1 MSRDEQKKGLLK
13 RWLQGDANLN
23 DEQQLERLAADDPFL
38 AEAIEGYRSMPE
50 GQHLKN
56 IQELKNRFN
65 KEESNK
71 GLIHPLY
78 LMRIAAGV
86 AILVL
91 SVIAFQWVN
100 NNSSDTLAQ
109 KSEAPAEESITE
121 NDIDANGIDDLT
133 FNEETQ
139 EQEAQYFIDPN
150 TKANKNGDVNGDPLQ
165 IKPNLFSKQKKETR
179 PSGSIEGA
187 MTLQEKSTEIALDD
201 ADMAADIEPTVA
213 PAPEALGDVAMKDAA
228 VEEISIPSMPLDIL
242 PDSTTAYVLNGR
254 VENPAGDPLIGATIS
269 VVNSSNNVITDFNGD
284 FKISLQD
291 TQRDQLQIDYVGYKP
306 QMILAN
312 KQKNVKVIL
321 QEIRA
326 LDEAAIEKLKQKD
339 ARMSR
344 KKFSSAKKDFI
355 NSDPIPIVGF
365 ENYKQYIQKE
375 LTYPRLARE
384 NNIQG
389 TVRLEFFVD
398 GSGTPTN
405 FRVLKTLG
413 FGCDAEAMLLLENG
427 PKWSHPGKVV
437 YEVAFKL

>member
-1 MSRDEQKKGLLK
+1 MMSRDEQKKGLLK

-65 KEESNK
+65 KEEINK
-71 GLIHPLY
+71 GLILPLY

-100 NNSSDTLAQ
+100 SSPSEKLAQ
-109 KSEAPAEESITE
+109 KGKAPAEESITE
-121 NDIDANGIDDLT
+121 NDIDADRIDDLT
-133 FNEETQ
+133 FDKEA
-139 EQEAQYFIDPN
+139 QEAQYFIDPN
-150 TKANKNGDVNGDPLQ
+150 TTANNKVDLNEDPLQ
-165 IKPNLFSKQKKETR
+165 VKPNLFPKQKKET
-179 PSGSIEGA
+179 PPDNIEGA
-187 MTLQEKSTEIALDD
+187 ISLQEESAEIALEDKNLEF
-201 ADMAADIEPTVA
+201 EPVVFQQA
-213 PAPEALGDVAMKDAA
+213 ERLE
-228 VEEISIPSMPLDIL
+228 VEEIKLKNYNVPEIRLPSKSLDIL

-254 VENPAGDPLIGATIS
+254 VENAAGDPLIGATIS
-269 VVNSSNNVITDFNGD
+269 VVNSSNNVTTDFNGD
-284 FKISLQD
+284 FKIRLQN
-291 TQRDQLQIDYVGYKP
+291 TQRGQLEVDYVGYEP
-306 QMILAN
+306 QTILAN

-321 QEIRA
+321 QEARA
-326 LDEAAIEKLKQKD
+326 LDEAAIAKLKQKE
-339 ARMSR
+339 ASMAR
-344 KKFSSAKKDFI
+344 KKSNATKKDFI

-405 FRVLKTLG
+405 FRILKTLG

>member
-38 AEAIEGYRSMPE
+38 AEAIEGYRSVPE

-65 KEESNK
+65 KEESTK
-71 GLIHPLY
+71 GLILPLY

-100 NNSSDTLAQ
+100 NDSPDTLAQ

-121 NDIDANGIDDLT
+121 NDIDADADGIDDLT
-133 FNEETQ
+133 FDEEA
-139 EQEAQYFIDPN
+139 QEAQYIIDPN
-150 TKANKNGDVNGDPLQ
+150 TIANNNGDVSSDPLQ
-165 IKPNLFSKQKKETR
+165 IKPNLFPKQKKET
-179 PSGSIEGA
+179 PPGNIEGA
-187 MTLQEKSTEIALDD
+187 ISLQEESIVIALDD
-201 ADMAADIEPTVA
+201 ADMAADIKPTVA
-213 PAPEALGDVAMKDAA
+213 PQPETFSIEDVAMKDAA

-254 VENPAGDPLIGATIS
+254 VENSAGDPLIGATIS
-269 VVNSSNNVITDFNGD
+269 VVNSSNNAITDFNGD

-291 TQRDQLQIDYVGYKP
+291 TQRGQLQIDYVGYEP
-306 QMILAN
+306 QTILAN
-312 KQKNVKVIL
+312 NQKNVKVIL
-321 QEIRA
+321 QEAQA
-326 LDEAAIEKLKQKD
+326 LDEVTVAKEE

-344 KKFSSAKKDFI
+344 KKSSSAKKDFT
-355 NSDPIPIVGF
+355 NSDPKPIVGF
-365 ENYKQYIQKE
+365 ENYKRYIQKE

-427 PKWSHPGKVV
+427 PKWSHPGKVI
-437 YEVAFKL
+437 YEIEFKL